1 MSGGDIRTDRLTLRP
16 ATPAALEA
24 ALGGPGRLG
33 PALGVAVPA
42 TWPPEYVDDDALRWT
57 LARLVAHPDEAEWW
71 MYFVLLGRVGAL
83 PLLAGTAGFKGPP
96 DASGTVE
103 VGYGIV
109 AERHREGLAS
119 EATRAL
125 IRRAFGRPG
134 VRRVIAET
142 LPELVPSIGVMR
154 RCGMVPAGDPSEP
167 GIVRYELSRAAFSAR
182 S

>member
-1 MSGGDIRTDRLTLRP
+1 MSGGEIRTSRLTLRP
-16 ATPAALEA
+16 ATPATLEA
-24 ALGGPGRLG
+24 ALAGASPLG
-33 PALGVAVPA
+33 AALGVTVPA
-42 TWPPEYVDDDALRWT
+42 TWPPEFVDEAALRWT
-57 LARLVAHPDEAEWW
+57 LGRLTAHPDEAEWW
-71 MYFVLLGRVGAL
+71 MYFVLLVRDGEP
-83 PLLAGTAGFKGPP
+83 PLLAGTAGYKGPP
-96 DASGTVE
+96 DAGGTVE

-142 LPELVPSIGVMR
+142 LPALVPSIGVMR
-154 RCGMVPAGDPSEP
+154 KCGMVPAPDPSEP
-167 GIVRYELSRAAFSAR
+167 GVVRFELSRDAFSSR